1 MTRQTSFH
9 LFFISVLLFLSLV
22 VAAQTESSKLPLVR
36 VKGNQFVAGNDK
48 PLVFRG
54 LDASDPDKLER
65 DGHWNKGYFEAVK
78 SWGANIVRF
87 PGAPGCLA

>member
-36 VKGNQFVAGNDK
+36 VKGNQFIAGNDK
-48 PLVFRG
+48 PLVFKA
-54 LDASDPDKLER
+54 LMPAIPT
-65 DGHWNKGYFEAVK
+65 
-78 SWGANIVRF
+78 SWSATATGTKHILKR
-87 PGAPGCLA
+87 